1 MGRVGEGAAG
11 MVSKDGYAAAKADA
25 RECFGFVKDVSHQER
40 CHAYCREH
48 GLLRGWDE
56 PATEVVVLHLMARAY
71 EAGKA
76 DARSENPRAV
86 DMAACELELAA
97 QELADRAAELR
108 GA

>member
-1 MGRVGEGAAG
+1 MSADNYTAAQL
-11 MVSKDGYAAAKADA
+11 DAKA
-25 RECFGFVKDVSHQER
+25 CFGFTKDSSHQER

-48 GLLRGWDE
+48 AIMRGWDE
-56 PATEVVVLHLMARAY
+56 PATEVVVLHLMERAY

-86 DMAACELELAA
+86 DMAACEMELAA
-97 QELADRAAELR
+97 QELATRAAELR